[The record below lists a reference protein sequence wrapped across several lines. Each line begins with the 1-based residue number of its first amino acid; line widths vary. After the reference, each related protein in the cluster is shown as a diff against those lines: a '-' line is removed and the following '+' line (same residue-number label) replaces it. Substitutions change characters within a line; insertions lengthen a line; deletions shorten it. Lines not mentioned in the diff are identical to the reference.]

1 MIDIGKSLK
10 FHREAKKYSQSA
22 LAKLCGISQQSLSRW
37 ENNENIPNA
46 LDCAKLARFYG
57 ITIDYLIG
65 LENIDGSKNEI

>member
-1 MIDIGKSLK
+1 MDIGTSLK
-10 FHREAKKYSQSA
+10 FHRELKNLTQSE
-22 LAKLCGISQQSLSRW
+22 LAKCVGIGQQNLSRW
-37 ENNENIPNA
+37 ESNIHIPNA